1 MPDLIDDLTAF
12 IATRMGAATRDKAM
26 YDRNGA
32 RLNGQLLQ
40 GEINMGTAVLAWL
53 EKARAGASPA
63 VEEEE
68 EAEEADAPE

>member
-1 MPDLIDDLTAF
+1 MQASLSDTLSAF
-12 IATRMGAATRDKAM
+12 IRARMAAAARDKAL

-53 EKARAGASPA
+53 EAQRGGDAESS
-63 VEEEE
+63 ED
-68 EAEEADAPE
+68 EAEDNSEEQE